1 MEELLDGIQEELGS
15 TVSTETAVALNKLRQ
30 RLEKPLIASR
40 RKRFERELKA
50 LLESKRG
57 LKAAANR
64 YLRKKVPAAI
74 AAAEAA
80 LEAGQEL
87 LATLKRKKS
96 RTWLN

>member
-1 MEELLDGIQEELGS
+1 MEELLDGIHQELGS
-15 TVSTETAVALNKLRQ
+15 TVSAETEVALSTLRQ
-30 RLEKPLIASR
+30 RLEKPLIAPR
-40 RKRFERELKA
+40 RKRFEQELEA
-50 LLESKRG
+50 LFESKPG

-80 LEAGQEL
+80 LKAGQEL
-87 LATLKRKKS
+87 LATLKRKKT